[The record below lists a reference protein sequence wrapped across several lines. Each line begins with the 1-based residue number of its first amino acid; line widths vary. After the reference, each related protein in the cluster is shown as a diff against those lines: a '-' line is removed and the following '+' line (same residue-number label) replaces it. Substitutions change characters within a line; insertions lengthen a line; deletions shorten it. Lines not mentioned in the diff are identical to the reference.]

1 MLRRPQTASARSRE
15 FKLRLPEDVADRI
28 EAKAKAEGR
37 PQNRIII
44 NELAAYPNLEKIGEL
59 REHVADLEVLLLKY
73 STRLTWQELSDE
85 LVSGIDAVLKTQGG
99 AQQVAIDKLRAV
111 RNAMQ
116 KQKTGGSK

>member
-44 NELAAYPNLEKIGEL
+44 NELAAYPDLEKIGEL
-59 REHVADLEVLLLKY
+59 REHVANLEALLLKY
-73 STRLTWQELSDE
+73 SVRLTWQELSDE
-85 LVSGIDAVLKTQGG
+85 LISTVDAVLKTQGA
-99 AQQVAIDKLRAV
+99 AQQVAIDKLRAL
-111 RNAMQ
+111 RNA
-116 KQKTGGSK
+116 QKTKESGGRK